1 MSYSLELVD
10 GDLVRRGSSFGIV
23 YGIDKLVQDLSAWLT
38 ESFGSDIMHP
48 EMGSL
53 LDSWIG
59 TIITAATQADIHT
72 EVLRVLQNY
81 QSVQVRGIKT
91 KPQKYS
97 LSEILYS
104 IDDIKVTTNYDTVS
118 VLISASTPPP
128 DSQVANFIITSSAN
142 YKGA

>member
-1 MSYSLELVD
+1 MSYSLLLEN
-10 GDLVRRGSSFGIV
+10 GDLVMRGTSFGIV
-23 YGIDKLVQDLSAWLT
+23 YGVDKLTQDLTVWLT

-59 TIITAATQADIHT
+59 TIITAATKADIQS
-72 EVLRVLQNY
+72 EVLRVLHNY

-91 KPQKYS
+91 RPQKYS
-97 LSEILYS
+97 LSEILYN
-104 IDDIKVTTNYDTVS
+104 IDDIKVTTDFDAVS
-118 VLISASTPPP
+118 VVIAASTPPP
-128 DSQVANFIITSSAN
+128 DSQVANFIIKSSAN